1 MSELKT
7 GVDDSMRDVQS
18 EKKISV
24 PDVAKRL
31 SLSEKV
37 VQSWVDF
44 LVEEHLL
51 GIEYKFTTP
60 YVFSLKQSGPRRV
73 VDEEAYS
80 LRDFKEVF
88 ITYCQQR
95 QIPEEQHAQ
104 LWREHLDSVVQS
116 QKTFFAEECGRR
128 GISDVEMLFADYVQE
143 VMRGA

>member
-7 GVDDSMRDVQS
+7 GVDDLMLIVHA

-31 SLSEKV
+31 NVSEKV

-44 LVEEHLL
+44 LVEEHIL

-60 YVFSLKQSGPRRV
+60 YIFPLKKSAPRRK

-80 LRDFKEVF
+80 LSDFKDVF

-95 QIPEEQHAQ
+95 QIPEEQHQ
-104 LWREHLDSVVQS
+104 HLWREHLDAVVQS

-128 GISDVEMLFADYVQE
+128 GISDVETLFADYIQE